1 MGYKNKK
8 QTVAEMESISQRRI
22 DQQNASAT
30 QQRSGSD
37 FIQTG
42 VTDSDVLPAVRSRIK
57 DASIS
62 ITNRK
67 PPTGSCKVEK
77 VPQHSIV
84 SGPSWKPRGRR

>member
-1 MGYKNKK
+1 MGYKNKR

-42 VTDSDVLPAVRSRIK
+42 VTDSDVLPTVRSKIK

-77 VPQHSIV
+77 VATPNNF
-84 SGPSWKPRGRR
+84 SGKSWTPGGRR